1 MNLMSLVA
9 KLSLDSKEYSDGLAK
24 SEQEASSFGS
34 SLGKGLGTAAKVAGV
49 AIGAAATAVGSLTKS
64 AVENYAEYEQL
75 VGGVET
81 LFGAQ
86 GMTIEEYADSV
97 GKSTTEVQGD
107 YDRLMRA
114 QNKMFSQAANAY
126 KTAGMSANDYMETAT
141 SFAASLVSS
150 LGGNTEE
157 AANVANTAITD
168 MSDNANKMGTDIS
181 MIQNA
186 YQGFAKQ
193 NYTMLD
199 NLKLGYGGTK
209 AEMTRLIE
217 DANKLKKAH
226 GEMADLSIDSYADIV
241 EAIHLVQDEMGITG
255 TTAKEASTTIQ
266 GSLSSARGAWQ
277 NLLTGIADDN
287 QDFGVLVDNFIE
299 TLVGTVDEG
308 GERVGGVINNII
320 PRVETALKGISKLIS
335 EAVPELLQIIP
346 PLISDLLPD
355 LVQAAV
361 GLVQSFVEVLPDVI
375 TAITDVL
382 PSLLDIIG
390 QGIVDSMSTLTEK
403 IPDIAD
409 ALSQTLSDVLDWV
422 IENAG
427 PLIEGFADFLSTLL
441 TEGIGILSDNKD
453 KIVEALFAV
462 IKAVVNAAIENP
474 ELVAMIVGMKA
485 LTSMGSSIVST
496 IGKGIQTAESGLS
509 NALSGVINKLPV
521 SPGVLGAI
529 VGAATAVG
537 VALGNALDGA
547 LDKAAQNSQYYSTIK
562 DLQEVAKSLAGEIRN
577 TRDAYYEQLD
587 ASEASAGAAEHL
599 MGQIES
605 LMASYDGSIEQQ
617 TIIKGLVDE
626 MNNALPGLA
635 LSWDGVTNSLNID
648 TEAVYAYIEAQKQEA
663 QLQAAREYYIE
674 TLKQQYDAE
683 ANTRRSYE
691 SLIGLTQE
699 YGVNLNALTSAIHDG
714 TISDLEFA
722 DIMAQSNLNIAE
734 GSELYDNLKDSV
746 DAYLASATEK
756 NVLEKDAEEAY
767 NRWGE
772 AIKQAAENTA
782 EAGEQIGTATGQ
794 ISESVQTLMNDWATT
809 FEQEIPADLQQAAE
823 AASNAGYEIPQGLV
837 TGIDTGNIEV
847 TSAIDRM
854 NALVDFTTAVQ
865 NAGLGGTEV
874 SQSFVNSWL
883 AGEYDWTTANNY
895 LNGLIDFT
903 TAINE
908 AMSSGTEVTTEF
920 VNGLLNQYG
929 LDGVINAA
937 EVLGK
942 SAKPTIVP
950 NEIHEVG
957 ASVAQETA
965 SGMSENEYQVQDAA
979 QSMVDTITG
988 TMEPLPGE
996 MNATGDESGSNLES
1010 AYSSWQGAISG
1021 AVDETY
1027 NFFYDTLGSILTS
1040 KMYDW
1045 GYEAGT
1051 EYRNALDD
1059 RYDAITGVAS
1069 DIASGI
1075 ETEFDPLPGWLESA
1089 GYDGGA
1095 GLYNGFQ
1102 SWEGAL
1108 YSLASNIAW
1117 NISSTIR
1124 RAFNS
1129 HSPSRVM
1136 MAIGDDVG
1144 EGLKIGIE
1152 ESGERAISAA
1162 EGIAESIIDAS
1173 AVTGSYDAA
1182 VSPQNRQEQLY
1193 SMLAQYLPEIV
1204 NRPVILDSGELVGAI
1219 GPKMSER
1226 FQTYDVIGK
1235 RGGTAYA

>member
-9 KLSLDSKEYSDGLAK
+9 KLSLDSQEYSDGLAK
-24 SEQEASSFGS
+24 SEKEASSFGS

-49 AIGAAATAVGSLTKS
+49 AIGAAATAVGGLTKS

-86 GMTIEEYADSV
+86 GMTIDEYADSV

-308 GERVGGVINNII
+308 GERVGGVINNIL
-320 PRVETALKGISKLIS
+320 PRVETALSGIGELIKV
-335 EAVPELLQIIP
+335 AVPELLEIIP
-346 PLISDLLPD
+346 PLITDLLPN
-355 LVQAAV
+355 LVEAATS
-361 GLVQSFVEVLPDVI
+361 LVQSFVEVLPDII

-390 QGIVDSMSTLTEK
+390 QGLIDSMATLTDK

-409 ALSQTLSDVLDWV
+409 ALSQTLSDVLTWV
-422 IENAG
+422 TENAG
-427 PLIEGFADFLSTLL
+427 DLIDGFADFLSTLL
-441 TEGIGILSDNKD
+441 TEGIGILSDNKEE
-453 KIVEALFAV
+453 IVQALFAV
-462 IKAVVNAAIENP
+462 IKAIVQAAIEHP
-474 ELVAMIVGMKA
+474 ELVAAIVGMKA
-485 LTSMGSSIVST
+485 LST
-496 IGKGIQTAESGLS
+496 IGSTIISGISTGLNTAKASLTKAIASAVTGSASSASIGNAGENLGQQMAQNTGSGFSSGLS
-509 NALSGVINKLPV
+509 TVFKTIATSAVIVEGFKMLSLAVKSVVDENLQLAPGFQETKVQIDQTMESTNLLTDAYNLLDEKLGGVKTKYELLTGEQSNVDTSTDALI
-521 SPGVLGAI
+521 GVLESFEHQ
-529 VGAATAVG
+529 
-537 VALGNALDGA
+537 GNAVTDVLDGWIGG
-547 LDKAAQNSQYYSTIK
+547 LDMSGGAWTK
-562 DLQEVAKSLAGEIRN
+562 LAEYLGY
-577 TRDAYYEQLD
+577 T
-587 ASEASAGAAEHL
+587 G
-599 MGQIES
+599 
-605 LMASYDGSIEQQ
+605 
-617 TIIKGLVDE
+617 
-626 MNNALPGLA
+626 
-635 LSWDGVTNSLNID
+635 
-648 TEAVYAYIEAQKQEA
+648 TEAEGMGYHLQMLYGELFEAYEAEKQA
-663 QLQAAREYYIE
+663 QQSTEDLG
-674 TLKQQYDAE
+674 T
-683 ANTRRSYE
+683 
-691 SLIGLTQE
+691 
-699 YGVNLNALTSAIHDG
+699 ALTDAG
-714 TISDLEFA
+714 TVTDT
-722 DIMAQSNLNIAE
+722 
-734 GSELYDNLKDSV
+734 
-746 DAYLASATEK
+746 AS
-756 NVLEKDAEEAY
+756 
-767 NRWGE
+767 
-772 AIKQAAENTA
+772 Q
-782 EAGEQIGTATGQ
+782 Q
-794 ISESVQTLMNDWATT
+794 ISESLGAMVEQWAQTFGTDM
-809 FEQEIPADLQQAAE
+809 PAELQTAIQSAE
-823 AASNAGYEIPQGLV
+823 NAGYEIPQGLV

-854 NALVDFTTAVQ
+854 NALIDFTTAVQ

-895 LNGLIDFT
+895 LNGLVDFT

-937 EVLGK
+937 EVIGK

-957 ASVAQETA
+957 TA
-965 SGMSENEYQVQDAA
+965 VNTEMSSAMESSTYMTEDAA
-979 QSMVDTITG
+979 QGIHDAVTQSID
-988 TMEPLPGE
+988 PLTGE
-996 MNATGDESGSNLES
+996 MSEYGDTSTGNFDSAVNGWSGTVQQTVYQLYEFFSN
-1010 AYSSWQGAISG
+1010 Q
-1021 AVDETY
+1021 
-1027 NFFYDTLGSILTS
+1027 LGDGLASNMTT
-1040 KMYDW
+1040 W
-1045 GYEAGT
+1045 GYT
-1051 EYRNALDD
+1051 
-1059 RYDAITGVAS
+1059 AS
-1069 DIASGI
+1069 QNFDSGI
-1075 ETEFDPLPGWLESA
+1075 NLNADSISTSATNIADSVTSAFDPLPGLLESA

-1095 GLYNGFQ
+1095 GLYSGFQ

-1173 AVTGSYDAA
+1173 TVTGSYDAA

-1193 SMLAQYLPEIV
+1193 SMLAQYLPEMV

-1219 GPKMSER
+1219 GPKMNER